1 MMQSQNIE
9 EEHAGTRMHLFIKKE
24 EERREK
30 EEKQR
35 KQMIKNGKH
44 ANETIK
50 SYTRLEQTIKTK
62 KTTACK

>member
-35 KQMIKNGKH
+35 KQMIKKGKH

-50 SYTRLEQTIKTK
+50 SYSRLEQTIKTK